1 MNSPPV
7 PSSFCLLVR
16 RYRHDQ
22 LAPRLSASHTYRP
35 SPPPCMRRHAHRK
48 ISGEHLAFR
57 DYADLFWLS
66 CARPVPLLS
75 VGLLLAAVGCSF
87 SVQSLLLRRGEDVAH
102 VLNPAAAVLQILTCF
117 RRCFGNYPDHS

>member
-16 RYRHDQ
+16 RHRHDQ
-22 LAPRLSASHTYRP
+22 LAPRLSASHMYRP
-35 SPPPCMRRHAHRK
+35 SSLPCMRRHAHRK

-75 VGLLLAAVGCSF
+75 VLASSSPPLAALFLSNRF
-87 SVQSLLLRRGEDVAH
+87 
-102 VLNPAAAVLQILTCF
+102 CF
-117 RRCFGNYPDHS
+117 VEARTLHMS